1 MSVGAAAGAES
12 AGTARLVVERV
23 VDDAG
28 LAAAHA
34 LRLAVFVDEQ
44 GVPVEEEIDDLDT
57 APTTTH
63 VLVRD
68 REREGVVVCT
78 GRLLTDPAHPGEV
91 HVGRVAVSASAR
103 GTGAGAAVMRALEEV
118 ALAEHAASGT
128 DGRRVVR
135 VLLSAQVQAVGF
147 YERLGYTVFGP
158 VYLDAGIDHRDAG
171 KILATDV

>member
-1 MSVGAAAGAES
+1 MSGGVPEAGQD
-12 AGTARLVVERV
+12 RLLVERV

-34 LRLAVFVDEQ
+34 LRLVVFVDEQ

-57 APTTTH
+57 AATTTH

-68 REREGVVVCT
+68 REQGGAVVGT

-103 GTGAGAAVMRALEEV
+103 GTGAGATVMRALEEI
-118 ALAEHAASGT
+118 ALAEHAVPGPEGPRT
-128 DGRRVVR
+128 VR
-135 VLLSAQVQAVGF
+135 VLLSAQVQAIGF
-147 YERLGYTVFGP
+147 YERLGYTVAGP
-158 VYLDAGIDHRDAG
+158 VYLDAGIDHRDAA
-171 KILATDV
+171 KVLTTSS